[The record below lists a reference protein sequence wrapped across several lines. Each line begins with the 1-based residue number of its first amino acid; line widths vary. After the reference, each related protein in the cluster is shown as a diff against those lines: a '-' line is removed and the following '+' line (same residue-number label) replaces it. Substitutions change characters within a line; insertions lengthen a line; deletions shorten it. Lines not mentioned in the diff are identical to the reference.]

1 MVHESNIRGQRALT
15 RRSPYNLPHASDL
28 SMPSPARLYPKE
40 VTNVSPGVSAQ
51 DEIGVTPI
59 RSNGET
65 YGGVGI
71 LTLELEFEMNKTLAS
86 RRGHL
91 VAAVVIVVVDIQIS
105 PSELF
110 RILQCLHQ
118 TQKSHHERFQVLE
131 PRLLAYGRRDKRSG

>member
-1 MVHESNIRGQRALT
+1 MVHEPNIRGQRALT

-28 SMPSPARLYPKE
+28 SMPSPARLYPRE

-65 YGGVGI
+65 YGGI

-91 VAAVVIVVVDIQIS
+91 VAAAAVVVVDIQIS
-105 PSELF
+105 PSE
-110 RILQCLHQ
+110 
-118 TQKSHHERFQVLE
+118 VLRQIQNSAV
-131 PRLLAYGRRDKRSG
+131 PAPDTKVPP